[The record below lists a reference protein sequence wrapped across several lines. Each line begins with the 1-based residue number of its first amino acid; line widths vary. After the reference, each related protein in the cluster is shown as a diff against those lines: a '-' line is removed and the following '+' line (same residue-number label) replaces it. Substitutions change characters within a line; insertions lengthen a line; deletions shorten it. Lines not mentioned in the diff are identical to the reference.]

1 MYFIIH
7 IHSLF
12 KICLTVGDN
21 MIKNKNLPF
30 VVAIAGVSGG
40 GKTTIATYLNERLL
54 NSKILYF
61 DDYDFDGPDSII
73 GWVDKGANYDEW
85 NLTPLI
91 RDLKALLTEQLDY
104 IVIDFP
110 FAYKHFE
117 TSKMIDFAVFID
129 TPLDIAMARRVIRD
143 FENSSNENIVLE
155 MKNYISKGRRG
166 YLEMLKTI
174 KPNSNITVDGTRSV
188 IEIADIIH
196 EQISS
201 R

>member
-1 MYFIIH
+1 M
-7 IHSLF
+7 
-12 KICLTVGDN
+12 K
-21 MIKNKNLPF
+21 KENLPF
-30 VVAIAGVSGG
+30 VVAIAGVSGA
-40 GKTTIATYLNERLL
+40 GKTTIAKYLNESLL

-73 GWVDKGANYDEW
+73 DWVDKGANYDEW

-91 RDLKALLTEQLDY
+91 RDK
-104 IVIDFP
+104 
-110 FAYKHFE
+110 

-155 MKNYISKGRRG
+155 MKNYISQGRRG

-174 KPNSNITVDGTRSV
+174 KPNSNITVDGTLSV
-188 IEIADIIH
+188 VKIADIIH
-196 EQISS
+196 EQILS